1 MKFLINKI
9 YGYFVDLSKIFSRKN
24 LNTFIYNELSNAKN
38 LNRVLLIGSG
48 GRINDLLI
56 KTSKEKSFELF
67 TLDIDNKYSPDIL
80 SDVCE
85 YDFTDDKYD
94 VIVIPEVLQAIPT
107 PEKAIK
113 NIYSGLLNNG
123 YLILTVPFIFP
134 IVDRPHD
141 YFRFTKYGL
150 KFLLKDFNY
159 INIYERN
166 TWIESINVLYSRLI
180 MNKDVISKLSGLIFI
195 LLGYITY
202 PIIFILGKIIKSD
215 FITTGYNVIAKK

>member
-56 KTSKEKSFELF
+56 KISKEKSFELF

>member
-24 LNTFIYNELSNAKN
+24 LNTFIYNELCNIKN

-48 GRINDLLI
+48 GRIHDLLI
-56 KTSKEKSFELF
+56 KTSNERSFELF
-67 TLDIDNKYSPDIL
+67 TLDIDDKYSPDIL
-80 SDVCE
+80 ADVCE

-94 VIVIPEVLQAIPT
+94 LIVAAEVLQAIPT
-107 PEKAIK
+107 PEKAIN
-113 NIYSGLLNNG
+113 NIYSGLLNKG
-123 YLILTVPFIFP
+123 HLILTVPFIFP
-134 IVDRPHD
+134 IVDSPND
-141 YFRFTKYGL
+141 FYRFTKYGL
-150 KFLLKDFNY
+150 KFLLNEFNY
-159 INIYERN
+159 LNIYERN

-180 MNKDVISKLSGLIFI
+180 LNKGVIPKLGGLIFI

>member
-9 YGYFVDLSKIFSRKN
+9 YGYLVNLSKIFSRKN
-24 LNTFIYNELSNAKN
+24 LNNFIYKKLSNEKK
-38 LNRVLLIGSG
+38 LNKVLLIGST
-48 GRINDLLI
+48 GRFNDLLI
-56 KTSKEKSFELF
+56 KISKEKSFELI
-67 TLDIDNKYSPDIL
+67 TLDIDEKYSPDIL
-80 SDVCE
+80 SDICE
-85 YDFTDDKYD
+85 YDFTDDQYD
-94 VIVIPEVLQAIPT
+94 VIVVPEVLQAIPT
-107 PEKAIK
+107 PEKAI
-113 NIYSGLLNNG
+113 NNMYSGLSNNG

-141 YFRFTKYGL
+141 YFRFTKFGL
-150 KFLLKDFNY
+150 KFLLKDFNHV
-159 INIYERN
+159 NIYERN

-180 MNKDVISKLSGLIFI
+180 MNNDVISKLGGLIFI